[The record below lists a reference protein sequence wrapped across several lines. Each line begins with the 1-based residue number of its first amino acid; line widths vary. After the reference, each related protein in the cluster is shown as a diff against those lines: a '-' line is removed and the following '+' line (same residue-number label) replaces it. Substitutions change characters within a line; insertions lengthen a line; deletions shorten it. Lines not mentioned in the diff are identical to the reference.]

1 MFPTQLDKPE
11 GRGTV
16 DASSR
21 AAEAQE
27 TIIRKCATLLKMER
41 WRVAGAIA
49 LFDDGSTMPFIARY
63 RKESTGGMDET
74 ELRALEAALDAAK
87 RLEARRVLR
96 DKKSDEAYQEW
107 VRQLRDRAYVEY
119 RLEER

>member
-49 LFDDGSTMPFIARY
+49 LFDDGSTIATKQNISGAVRCEIVVHAV
-63 RKESTGGMDET
+63 RHLAGHAQGN
-74 ELRALEAALDAAK
+74 
-87 RLEARRVLR
+87 
-96 DKKSDEAYQEW
+96 
-107 VRQLRDRAYVEY
+107 RQLVATTQKRRRPASSPPSHS
-119 RLEER
+119 RPP